1 MSNSLTSDHTVSG
14 ELVVDARKPLRFEV
28 SDDDVKRGKALMSR
42 ECPGNNG
49 VVRALKA
56 VHPELT
62 NKEVRVHL
70 SRTYIRTP
78 TKVACEEFGAEDV
91 PSTAKNVWLR
101 FGNSQELSAQVYK
114 MDRQEQFVPGNYR
127 LAPVRPPSAKIA
139 AKAAK
144 AATKPAAPKK
154 LRIKVARRM
163 SQQRSLKGVRK
174 FGINR

>member
-1 MSNSLTSDHTVSG
+1 MSKNPLTTDYTVNG
-14 ELVVDARKPLRFEV
+14 ELVIDARKPLKFEV
-28 SDDDVKRGKALMSR
+28 SDHDVKTGKALKSR

-56 VHPELT
+56 LHPELT

-78 TKVACEEFGAEDV
+78 AKVACEEFGAEGL
-91 PSTAKNVWLR
+91 PSTADNVWLR
-101 FGNSQELSAQVYK
+101 FSNPRELSEQVYK
-114 MDRQEQFVPGNYR
+114 MDKQEDFTPGNYR

-139 AKAAK
+139 AKKTK
-144 AATKPAAPKK
+144 AAIPKK
-154 LRIKVARRM
+154 PRIKVARRM
-163 SQQRSLKGVRK
+163 SQQRSLKGIRK

>member
-1 MSNSLTSDHTVSG
+1 MSNPLTSDHAVGG

-28 SDDDVKRGKALMSR
+28 LDQDVKTGKALRSR

-49 VVRALKA
+49 VVRALRA

-78 TKVACEEFGAEDV
+78 AKVACEEFGAEDV
-91 PSTAKNVWLR
+91 PSTAKNVWVR
-101 FGNSQELSAQVYK
+101 FGNSQELSEQVYK
-114 MDRQEQFVPGNYR
+114 MDRQEEFTPGNYR
-127 LAPVRPPSAKIA
+127 LAPVRSPSAKIA
-139 AKAAK
+139 AKEAK
-144 AATKPAAPKK
+144 AATPKK
-154 LRIKVARRM
+154 PRIKVARRM

>member
-1 MSNSLTSDHTVSG
+1 MAKTNPLTTDHTVNG

-28 SDDDVKRGKALMSR
+28 SDDDVKSGKALKSR

-78 TKVACEEFGAEDV
+78 AKVACEEFGAEDV
-91 PSTAKNVWLR
+91 PSTAENVWLR
-101 FGNSQELSAQVYK
+101 FGNPEELSAQVYK
-114 MDRQEQFVPGNYR
+114 MDRQEEFTPGNYR

-139 AKAAK
+139 AKKAK
-144 AATKPAAPKK
+144 AATPKK
-154 LRIKVARRM
+154 PRIKVARRM
-163 SQQRSLKGVRK
+163 SQQRSLQGVRK

>member
-1 MSNSLTSDHTVSG
+1 MPASRCG
-14 ELVVDARKPLRFEV
+14 
-28 SDDDVKRGKALMSR
+28 VKSGKALKSR

-70 SRTYIRTP
+70 SRTYVRTP
-78 TKVACEEFGAEDV
+78 AKVACEEFGAEDV
-91 PSTAKNVWLR
+91 PSTAKNVWVR
-101 FGNSQELSAQVYK
+101 FGNPRELSEQVYK
-114 MDRQEQFVPGNYR
+114 MDRQEEFTPGNYR
-127 LAPVRPPSAKIA
+127 LAPVRPPSAKTA
-139 AKAAK
+139 AKKAK
-144 AATKPAAPKK
+144 AATPKK
-154 LRIKVARRM
+154 PRVKVARRM

>member
-1 MSNSLTSDHTVSG
+1 MAKTNPLTTDHTVNG
-14 ELVVDARKPLRFEV
+14 ELVVDARKPLKFEV
-28 SDDDVKRGKALMSR
+28 SEDDVKSGKALRSR

-78 TKVACEEFGAEDV
+78 ATIACEEFGAEDV
-91 PSTAKNVWLR
+91 PSTAKIVWVR
-101 FGNSQELSAQVYK
+101 FGNPPELSKQVYK
-114 MDRQEQFVPGNYR
+114 MDRQEEFTPGNYR

-139 AKAAK
+139 GK
-144 AATKPAAPKK
+144 AATKSAAQKK
-154 LRIKVARRM
+154 PRIKVARRM
-163 SQQRSLKGVRK
+163 SQQRSLMGVRK